1 MDPIFKVTNHTKH
14 VGPGTIFVVQN
25 GYSYSGLDFVKEA
38 LEKGASNFIISKNDE
53 IKFKKIV
60 CQDIKYQTVNDTRL
74 ALSEL
79 SARAYNYPADNLKI
93 IGITGTKGKTSSVF
107 LAYHAL
113 KKLGYKAA
121 LISGVYCEIGE
132 KKYKTGLTTPQ
143 PDFLHWFFDKA
154 LSENITHVVME
165 VAAQAL
171 SLNRLEHIKFE
182 AGLFTNFSLEH
193 LEFYKD
199 LNEYFKAKH
208 LLLDKVKDKAK
219 FVVNDDDIWCSMIS
233 NPSVFRF
240 SINKK
245 TNLKYNIFSE
255 NPVEIKIGNINIK
268 STLVGEYNATNL
280 AGVISLLKVLGICLE
295 SSKDLFEDFTV
306 IPGRM
311 NRYNLANG
319 AAAIIDYAHNPSS
332 FESFFSAA
340 KKLSSDIIVV
350 FGCGG
355 KRDQSKRSIMGNISA
370 KFANKIIITNDNP
383 RNENPNKIANDIISG
398 ILDKSKVD
406 VILDRD
412 KAIKKAYEYSK
423 TGSLI
428 VILGKGVDDYQ
439 EIGSNKY
446 YFSDTSE
453 ILKYI

>member
-1 MDPIFKVTNHTKH
+1 MNPIFKVTNHTKH

-25 GYSYSGLDFVKEA
+25 GDSYSGLDFVKEA
-38 LEKGASNFIISKNDE
+38 LQKGASNFIISKNDE

-60 CQDIKYQTVNDTRL
+60 GQDIKYQIVNDTRYS
-74 ALSEL
+74 LSEI
-79 SARAYNYPADNLKI
+79 SAKAYNYPADNLKI

-107 LAYHAL
+107 LAYHGL
-113 KKLGYKAA
+113 KNLGYKVA
-121 LISGVYCEIGE
+121 LISGVYCEIGNQ
-132 KKYKTGLTTPQ
+132 KYKTGLTTPQ

-154 LSENITHVVME
+154 ISENFTHVVME

-171 SLNRLEHIKFE
+171 SLKRLEHIKFE
-182 AGLFTNFSLEH
+182 AGLFTNFSHEH

-208 LLLDKVKDKAK
+208 LLLDKIKDKAK
-219 FVVNDDDIWCSMIS
+219 FVVNNDDAWCSLIS
-233 NPSVFRF
+233 DPSVFRF
-240 SINKK
+240 SFNQK
-245 TNLKYNIFSE
+245 TNLKYNMVSD

-280 AGVISLLKVLGICLE
+280 AGVISLFKVLDICLDKT
-295 SSKDLFEDFTV
+295 KDLFRDFSI

-311 NRYNLANG
+311 NSYNLANG
-319 AAAIIDYAHNPSS
+319 STAIIDYAHNPAS
-332 FESFFSAA
+332 FESFFAAA
-340 KKLSSDIIVV
+340 KKLSADIIVV

-355 KRDQSKRSIMGNISA
+355 KRDQSKRSIMGNISER
-370 KFANKIIITNDNP
+370 FASKIIITNDNP
-383 RNENPNKIANDIISG
+383 RNETPDKIANDIISG
-398 ILDKSKVD
+398 IIDKSKVD

-423 TGSLI
+423 SGSLI